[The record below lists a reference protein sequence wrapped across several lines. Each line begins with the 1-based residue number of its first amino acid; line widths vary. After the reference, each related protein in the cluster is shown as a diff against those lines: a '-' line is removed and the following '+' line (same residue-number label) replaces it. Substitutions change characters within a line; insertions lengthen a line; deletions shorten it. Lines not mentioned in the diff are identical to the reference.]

1 MAENKLGKYL
11 LYAAGE
17 IILVVIGIL
26 IAIQINNANQRKI
39 DKEALEGYLKS
50 IAKNV
55 ESDLKKAK
63 NIQNKRLELLSK
75 EVYVSQN
82 ITPRVLEV
90 PYSNN
95 TTFNYSKEDVIFVSE
110 ALREVWD
117 LNYLN
122 ANTSGF
128 ESLKSSGFLS
138 KIQGKDIGYL
148 LSNYYNL
155 VNEIALEEA
164 LYNNLLLSER
174 TEFSK
179 ADLEGTNS
187 LFQPDYVNWD
197 VIIDSYRPKFARI
210 LSNTSIR
217 NSITIPYDM
226 ALNYDNL
233 IATGEELIRLIGVN
247 AMNFEAAGFEPKSEI
262 FDKFDGTGN
271 PKIIIN
277 GFQTPYYSNL
287 EAYSTPINL
296 SYVSPFYEEL
306 QVDFPGMEWGVFY
319 IYVGQGSVE
328 QLETRDYSSY
338 NTLRLELKGEKGGE
352 KIQISIK
359 DETNPTDGSEA
370 KVPLILTN
378 EWKIYDIPL
387 SKFEG
392 TNLKKLFMPAAFIFE
407 KDAAVISI
415 KNIEYLKQP

>member
-26 IAIQINNANQRKI
+26 IALQINNANQKKI
-39 DKEALEGYLKS
+39 DTAALEGHLNS

-75 EVYVSQN
+75 EVYISQN
-82 ITPRVLEV
+82 ITPRVREM
-90 PYSNN
+90 PYLNRTSEYN
-95 TTFNYSKEDVIFVSE
+95 KEDVTFVSE
-110 ALREVWD
+110 ALRDVWD

-164 LYNNLLLSER
+164 LYNDLLLNER
-174 TEFSK
+174 IEFSK
-179 ADLEGTNS
+179 ADLEGTDA
-187 LFQPDYVNWD
+187 LFQPDYVDWD
-197 VIIDSYRPKFARI
+197 VIIDTYRPKFAQI

-247 AMNFEAAGFEPKSEI
+247 AMNFETTGFEPKSDI

-287 EAYSTPINL
+287 EAYSTPANTTYIH
-296 SYVSPFYEEL
+296 PFYQEVR
-306 QVDFPGMEWGVFY
+306 VDFPGMAWGVFY

-370 KVPLILTN
+370 KVSLTLTN
-378 EWKIYDIPL
+378 EWKVYDIPL

-407 KDAAVISI
+407 KDAATISI
-415 KNIEYLKQP
+415 KNIEYIK